1 VVESLVKHVG
11 IPLDQLRRES
21 AALLDRLPKVS
32 GGSKAGVS
40 RQLEG
45 VFTAADA
52 IARELGDT
60 HVASEVLFVAI
71 EKVDDGTRQ
80 LMRDHGLNQS
90 RLIEAL
96 KQLRG
101 GQSVKGEEAEK
112 NYESLGK
119 YTRDLTA
126 QAREGKMDPVVG
138 RDEEVRR
145 TLQVL
150 SRRSKNNPVLIGD
163 PGVGKTAIVEGIAQR
178 IAMDDVPESLKGK
191 KVLSLDLAALLAGA
205 KYRGEFEERLKS
217 VLNEIEASHGEIIL
231 FIDELHTMVGAGK
244 SEGSMDA
251 GNMLKP
257 ALARGE
263 LRCIG
268 ATTVDEFRK
277 HVEKDKALERRFQ
290 PVYVEEPSVDATI
303 SILRGIKDKYET
315 HHGIKITD
323 DSIIAAANLSNRY
336 ITDRQLPDKAID
348 LMDEAASR
356 LKMEI
361 ESLPQPIDIAERK
374 IRGMKVELQ
383 ALSKETDKSAMER
396 AEAMREDIS
405 NL

>member
-1 VVESLVKHVG
+1 
-11 IPLDQLRRES
+11 
-21 AALLDRLPKVS
+21 
-32 GGSKAGVS
+32 
-40 RQLEG
+40 
-45 VFTAADA
+45 
-52 IARELGDT
+52 
-60 HVASEVLFVAI
+60 
-71 EKVDDGTRQ
+71 
-80 LMRDHGLNQS
+80 MRDHGLNQS

-396 AEAMREDIS
+396 AEAMREDLS
-405 NL
+405 NLEVEVHELRARWQSEKDCLDGIQEARQEADELSHQLEIAERHGGTISAHSREGEGATFVVSLPVHHPNSREGADDDAAEE